1 MMAVIN
7 ISLKRIIANWPIV
20 LAALWLC
27 ACTTENKS
35 TVFKRSANRF
45 DSGSTVQQAIQA
57 NRAARADNQKAPKTN
72 IHFSARYCLECH
84 ETRKIDKKT
93 KSLKYNGDFSKLC
106 LDCHN
111 DRQPIH
117 FHPLEVR
124 PDAASGVK
132 IPAGYPLQQGKLG
145 CLTCHDVYLQ
155 CRDSEADKLLLKGQ
169 MLLRGMPY
177 KSTLTFCFK
186 CHDESRYPRYD
197 PHEQIDAA
205 GQVIQNKCLY
215 CHTTVPDASHTT
227 YREVK
232 LIGSFGELCKG
243 CHYLTARQPLHVRH
257 LRKPTLEVVQRMK
270 EMQAQ
275 YKIVLPLDQDGKVT
289 CVTCHNP
296 HQKGLIPDQRA
307 GATGAGAVHR
317 HRLAGNLC
325 IKCHPMR

>member
-1 MMAVIN
+1 MALIK
-7 ISLKRIIANWPIV
+7 IWLKRLPVSWPIM

-27 ACTTENKS
+27 ACSAENS
-35 TVFKRSANRF
+35 SGLFKRSASRF
-45 DSGSTVQQAIQA
+45 DPNSTVQQPAGT
-57 NRAARADNQKAPKTN
+57 DSAPRNDTRRPRKTN
-72 IHFSARYCLECH
+72 IHFSAKYCLECH
-84 ETRKIDKKT
+84 ETRKIDKDT
-93 KSLKYNGDFSKLC
+93 KSLKYNGDFGKLC
-106 LDCHN
+106 LNCHN

-117 FHPLEVR
+117 FHPLQIR
-124 PDAASGVK
+124 PDASGGVK
-132 IPAGYPLQQGKLG
+132 VPVGFPLRQGKLG
-145 CLTCHDVYLQ
+145 CLTCHDIYLQ

-177 KSTLTFCFK
+177 KSRLTFCFV
-186 CHDESRYPRYD
+186 CHDKTRYPRYN
-197 PHEQIDAA
+197 PHEQIDTV
-205 GQVIQNKCLY
+205 GQVMQSKCLY
-215 CHTTVPDASHTT
+215 CHTNVPDASHTT

-243 CHYLTARQPLHVRH
+243 CHYLTAKQPLHVRH

-270 EMQAQ
+270 EMQVQ

-307 GATGAGAVHR
+307 GATGAGAAHR
-317 HRLAGNLC
+317 HRLAGNMC